1 MFIAEEKGGRGL
13 PDFMI
18 IFVLEGL
25 NTKICPNPFNLIR
38 EEGVK
43 ITDQTPVSAPKEGE
57 SEVGL

>member
-1 MFIAEEKGGRGL
+1 
-13 PDFMI
+13 MI